1 MRIFVKPD
9 EPILGS
15 LEYGEQERGSKF
27 VYRDLFF
34 YVIFSGEG
42 DEKFTLERVKVA
54 IREGASTVLQLTLLG
69 SRLLEVARKYARLV
83 GWDFR
88 GLEIT
93 KGSKVIIGVN
103 VLFEDLNVDN
113 IEVTAE
119 ALNESGETMSSEVR
133 TRLITYEPKTELIL
147 PFRGAWYAIHAY
159 DMLSSHRFSLSQRF
173 AVDFLKVDVHGRTFR
188 GDGLRHED
196 YYAFGQPI
204 LAPGDGVVI
213 DMANDV
219 DENVPKKP
227 PSEEDFRDNP
237 YRALGNFVLIDHEN
251 SEYSLLAHLRKGSV
265 RVRRGERVKRG
276 QLIAECGYSGNAT
289 EPGLHYH
296 LMAGPDPFTSP
307 GLPCIFTRFESRV
320 LNTKVL
326 KGPIIPRDIVSP
338 L

>member
-1 MRIFVKPD
+1 MQILIKPD

-15 LEYGEQERGSKF
+15 LEYGEPGKEPKF
-27 VYRDLFF
+27 VYKDLFF
-34 YVIFSGEG
+34 YIIFLGEG
-42 DEKFTLERVKVA
+42 DEKFTLKRVKVA
-54 IREGASTVLQLTLLG
+54 ISEGASAVLQLTLLG
-69 SRLLEVARKYARLV
+69 NQLLEVARKYARLV
-83 GWDFR
+83 GWNFR
-88 GLEIT
+88 GLKIT
-93 KGSKVIIGVN
+93 KGSKVIIGIN
-103 VLFEDLNVDN
+103 ILFECLGVDN
-113 IEVTAE
+113 IRVAAEV
-119 ALNESGETMSSEVR
+119 LNESGEIMNSEVR
-133 TRLITYEPKTELIL
+133 TRLITYEPKTELVL
-147 PFRGAWYAIHAY
+147 PFRGAWYAVHAY

-173 AVDFLKVDVHGRTFR
+173 AIDFLKVDVHGRTFR
-188 GDGLRHED
+188 RDGLRCED

-204 LAPGDGVVI
+204 LAPGDGVVA

-219 DENVPKKP
+219 DENIPKKP

-251 SEYSLLAHLRKGSV
+251 GEYSLLAHLRKGSV
-265 RVRRGERVKRG
+265 RVRRGERVKKG

-296 LMAGPDPFTSP
+296 LMAGPDPFTSS
-307 GLPCIFTRFESRV
+307 GLPCIFTKFESRV